1 MAQEIDEKLKQYI
14 LSKYGSVQAFVNDTT
29 LKYTTVLTILK
40 RGVNNSNAQNV
51 LEICRVLDISADEL
65 ADGRITPLA
74 DAPKFDGEPMQ
85 VEDLRRLARIMA
97 YQQMLVGKEKEPLT
111 PDDIQTVD
119 DAIEIAIEMI
129 KRRHK
134 RNRGDSE

>member
-14 LSKYGSVQAFVNDTT
+14 LSKYGSVQAFVKETT
-29 LKYTTVLTILK
+29 LKYTTVVSILK
-40 RGVNNSNAQNV
+40 RGVNNSSVQNV

-74 DAPKFDGEPMQ
+74 DAPKFDGDPMQ

-97 YQQMLVGKEKEPLT
+97 YQQMIVGKEKEPLT
-111 PDDIQTVD
+111 PEDIQTVS

>member
-14 LSKYGSVQAFVNDTT
+14 LSKYGSVQAFVKETT
-29 LKYTTVLTILK
+29 LKYTTVVSILK

-65 ADGRITPLA
+65 YDGRITPLA
-74 DAPKFDGEPMQ
+74 DAPKFDGDPMQ

-97 YQQMLVGKEKEPLT
+97 YQQMIVGKEKEPLT
-111 PDDIQTVD
+111 PEDIQTVS